1 MKKRDVTGK
10 RHLGPSGIP
19 AMFCLELGGSC
30 VYVLSIITSHAVH
43 PSFQIFSVSVLY
55 HTEIKRIKNHFIP
68 HGRKKKFISD
78 LKEV

>member
-10 RHLGPSGIP
+10 RNLGPSGIP